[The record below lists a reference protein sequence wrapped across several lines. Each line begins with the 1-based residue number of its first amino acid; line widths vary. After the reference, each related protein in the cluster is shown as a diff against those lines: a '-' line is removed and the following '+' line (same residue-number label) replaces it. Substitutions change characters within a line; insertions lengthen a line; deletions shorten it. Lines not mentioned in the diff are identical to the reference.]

1 MQKYILVML
10 LVINCIVAEA
20 QIPRIQRNKTVP
32 VAPAPAPSVYY
43 FSNIKF
49 TIHTG
54 NDNKELN
61 STFFVFV
68 TENEGIWGK
77 GRELFGNKDRL
88 SAIELKP
95 NSNTD
100 IAMVQY
106 PNTDQNAYALSNLEA
121 KGLRFRIMYSPGF
134 LMDAWKIDAVT
145 IVAEFKDQYG
155 RLHPVSP
162 YRTIR
167 FNNMSG
173 LLNNVKR
180 DMIGVT
186 DGFLNPKSLIIT
198 DLLYKEGI

>member
-1 MQKYILVML
+1 MYKYILVML
-10 LVINCIVAEA
+10 LIINAVVAEA
-20 QIPRIQRNKTVP
+20 QIQRIQRNKTTP

-43 FSNIKF
+43 ISNIKF

-77 GRELFGNKDRL
+77 GRDLFGTTSKHN
-88 SAIELKP
+88 AIELKP
-95 NSNTD
+95 NSSTD
-100 IAMVQY
+100 IALVKY
-106 PNTDQNAYALSNLEA
+106 PDADPNAYTLSNLEA
-121 KGLRFRIMYSPGF
+121 KGLRFRIMYIPGF
-134 LMDAWKIDAVT
+134 LLDAWKIDAVT

-167 FNNMSG
+167 FDNQGG
-173 LLNNVKR
+173 LLTKTKK

-186 DGFLNPKSLIIT
+186 DSFLNPQSLLIT
-198 DLLYKEGI
+198 DKQ

>member
-10 LVINCIVAEA
+10 LIINCIVAEA
-20 QIPRIQRNKTVP
+20 QIQRIQRNKTTP

-43 FSNIKF
+43 ISNIKF

-54 NDNKELN
+54 HDNKELN

-77 GRELFGNKDRL
+77 SRGLFGNKDIH
-88 SAIELKP
+88 STIELKP
-95 NSNTD
+95 NSSND
-100 IAMVQY
+100 IALVKY
-106 PNTDQNAYALSNLEA
+106 PDSDPNAYTLSNLEI
-121 KGLRFRIMYSPGF
+121 KGLRFRIMYNPDF
-134 LMDAWKIDAVT
+134 FTDAWKIDAVT

-167 FNNMSG
+167 FNNQSG
-173 LLNNVKR
+173 LLTNIKR

-198 DLLYKEGI
+198 DKQ